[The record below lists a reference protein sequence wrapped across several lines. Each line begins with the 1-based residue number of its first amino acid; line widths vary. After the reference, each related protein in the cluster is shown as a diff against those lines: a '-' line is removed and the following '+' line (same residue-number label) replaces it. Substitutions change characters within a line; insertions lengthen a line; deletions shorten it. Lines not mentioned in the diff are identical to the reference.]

1 MSSSKRISSSS
12 SNTLESRKSK
22 RSRKIRQRMN
32 LTGFTPNDQKKSY
45 KSTDQSL
52 VETKLVYECPF
63 ASAGRDIWNFS
74 QSLPKEYRFLNKFNA
89 REGNWA
95 FYHNKIGACRK
106 VKKNGARLVHYAI
119 GYEELGQMVKKYGD
133 NANDWPVLDE
143 TEADIVIDENHSRA
157 HVTIDCS
164 DNTSVANESGS
175 TTNSNRN
182 ANETPI
188 PPDNTNATNAA
199 YRTFVSPVRDVDFD
213 ATIDLVNAP
222 EKRSI
227 PVRLLDIENQF
238 YGEEKRGTLLER
250 LEKLEET
257 VYGQSKK
264 ELGVLERLKQIES
277 MAFETA

>member
-1 MSSSKRISSSS
+1 
-12 SNTLESRKSK
+12 
-22 RSRKIRQRMN
+22 MN
-32 LTGFTPNDQKKSY
+32 VTGFTPNDQKKSY
-45 KSTDQSL
+45 TSTDQSL
-52 VETKLVYECPF
+52 ETKLVYECPF

-74 QSLPKEYRFLNKFNA
+74 QSLPKECRFLNKFNA

-133 NANDWPVLDE
+133 NANDWPLLDE

-157 HVTIDCS
+157 QVTIDCP
-164 DNTSVANESGS
+164 DTSVANGSCS

-188 PPDNTNATNAA
+188 PPGNIHDINAA
-199 YRTFVSPVRDVDFD
+199 NRTFVSPISDIDFD

-257 VYGQSKK
+257 VYGKSRKD
-264 ELGVLERLKQIES
+264 LGVLERLKQIES

>member
-1 MSSSKRISSSS
+1 
-12 SNTLESRKSK
+12 
-22 RSRKIRQRMN
+22 MN

-52 VETKLVYECPF
+52 ETKLVYECPF

-157 HVTIDCS
+157 QVTIDCS